1 MQAQKRSPVTLG
13 ALFHDHL
20 VSILFIFSGV
30 FLVNY
35 VLISSAAVGSGDTLL
50 LTFQD
55 VVELMNQVRVCFP
68 FCSFYLFLKL
78 FSSISAYLYALTF
91 KSKIII
97 MQYWQCLPFLS
108 YCILAVIFHI
118 IFFGFT
124 STLKFHLEF
133 L

>member
-1 MQAQKRSPVTLG
+1 MQAQRRSPVTLG

-55 VVELMNQVRVCFP
+55 VVELMNQVRV
-68 FCSFYLFLKL
+68 
-78 FSSISAYLYALTF
+78 
-91 KSKIII
+91 
-97 MQYWQCLPFLS
+97 FLS
-108 YCILAVIFHI
+108 VVPTYLLSFVPDMSPLSHVLNYLRYCLF
-118 IFFGFT
+118 
-124 STLKFHLEF
+124 
-133 L
+133 